1 MRIKVFYTPIS
12 STKSQPHSLLLF
24 QDNHIDYSLY
34 NIINKRYTTDITYC
48 SHTWVVLPILNLFY
62 LFIDIFFIVFFA
74 KNSSNGGG
82 QQLRNTN
89 RMRGKIF
96 PHFIFILL
104 VSNLNLQSEMA
115 CTNWKHFNGIFIF
128 HVELKGIFL
137 LQTKLQFFACMCNFG
152 MSDKIYENIIPVHL
166 KNNKNWI

>member
-48 SHTWVVLPILNLFY
+48 SHTWVVLPIPNLFY

-115 CTNWKHFNGIFIF
+115 CTN
-128 HVELKGIFL
+128 
-137 LQTKLQFFACMCNFG
+137 
-152 MSDKIYENIIPVHL
+152 
-166 KNNKNWI
+166 